1 MTLCADCS
9 QPARLCEC
17 DVIRALTSAPGEFVP
32 AGLKPIECSV
42 PRTVRDAQLR
52 GALVDLAEYREGRA
66 SRRGVELNTHHT
78 YGGWRGKSPR
88 RAR

>member
-1 MTLCADCS
+1 MTLCTHCG
-9 QPARLCEC
+9 QRIELCEC

-32 AGLKPIECSV
+32 AGLKPIERNITRSQ
-42 PRTVRDAQLR
+42 RDAQLR